1 MAKPVSAV
9 PNIFANA
16 TTTIPLSQLDADF
29 TSLVNAMNDL
39 ANSNNFAIDS
49 GTANAI
55 VLNFPAG
62 ITTNSLTTGLSLEF
76 QCSNDNTGAATLL
89 LQVNSSSIGTAKNII
104 NEDGTALTGAELRS
118 GGIYSVIYNGT
129 SWVLAGGG
137 GGGGAEAG
145 GVIYEN
151 STTINANYTITSG
164 KNGMSVGP
172 ITLANGVSVTIPTG
186 SRWVIL

>member
-89 LQVNSSSIGTAKNII
+89 LQVNSSSIGTAKNIV
-104 NEDGTALTGAELRS
+104 NEDAWRSVHSSVSRAASNIDNINRNMGLFAEKEL
-118 GGIYSVIYNGT
+118 
-129 SWVLAGGG
+129 
-137 GGGGAEAG
+137 
-145 GVIYEN
+145 
-151 STTINANYTITSG
+151 
-164 KNGMSVGP
+164 
-172 ITLANGVSVTIPTG
+172 
-186 SRWVIL
+186 